1 MPTQET
7 PKRATKRRRTTSR
20 ARKASGG
27 GTIRQTLSRLFFFA
41 QALVIIPVARI
52 LYRVRVTGR
61 RFHRP
66 KGGVIVAANHASWLD
81 APLVQYGVF
90 PVPLTFL
97 MSEVFYDLPIL
108 RYYFRAMRAR
118 PIRDRSEGRPSV
130 AAIKAALEALNAGA
144 AICIFPEGILSSNG
158 KMADKGQRGI
168 ALLAR
173 KTGATVVPMGIRGA
187 VDVYSR
193 AQPKPRLTGSIELH
207 LGEPMTYD
215 EPPTREGEVEF
226 VERLMGRIRV
236 LAGQDGND
244 EGDELI
250 DVVGQPVVEGQSVVE
265 SPHRPLA
272 TQATAQP
279 TDEDEHGADPDQRQA
294 DVGNEQVEPEG

>member
-1 MPTQET
+1 L
-7 PKRATKRRRTTSR
+7 
-20 ARKASGG
+20 
-27 GTIRQTLSRLFFFA
+27 LSRLFFFA
-41 QALVIIPVARI
+41 QALVFIPVARI
-52 LYRVRVTGR
+52 LWRVRVTGK

-66 KGGVIVAANHASWLD
+66 PGGVIIAANHASWLD

-90 PVPLTFL
+90 PVRLTFL

-130 AAIKAALEALNAGA
+130 AAIKAALEALQAGA
-144 AICIFPEGILSSNG
+144 AICIFPEGILSSTG
-158 KMADKGQRGI
+158 RMAEKGQRGI

-173 KTGATVVPMGIRGA
+173 KTGATVLPMGIRGA

-193 AQPKPRLTGSIELH
+193 AQPRLRLTGNIELH

-226 VERLMGRIRV
+226 IARLMDRIRG
-236 LAGQDGND
+236 LAGQDDSADG
-244 EGDELI
+244 ESP
-250 DVVGQPVVEGQSVVE
+250 DVVIQEPCVEG
-265 SPHRPLA
+265 PHGALA
-272 TQATAQP
+272 PHATAQP
-279 TDEDEHGADPDQRQA
+279 TEEDERGPDPDHGQA
-294 DVGNEQVEPEG
+294 DVGNEQVKPEG